1 MQDSDARSAYRTGAH
16 IDATE
21 LLAVA
26 MLDAPHPHPRL
37 HDGFVINPY
46 RGITMSVTN
55 IVRTTALCLIL
66 GLPAFQVAAAEQWHF
81 VVKNK
86 TGTNITKLEVS
97 QDKHEWGNFDIGDGI
112 GPGEKVTLN
121 WASTTNDEKCHQW
134 IRAKFSDGTW
144 SEATKQ
150 DFCRDLDEPI
160 EFSE

>member
-1 MQDSDARSAYRTGAH
+1 MSA
-16 IDATE
+16 
-21 LLAVA
+21 
-26 MLDAPHPHPRL
+26 
-37 HDGFVINPY
+37 
-46 RGITMSVTN
+46 TN

-66 GLPAFQVAAAEQWHF
+66 GLPAFQVGAAEQWHF

-86 TGTNITKLEVS
+86 TGSNITKLEVS
-97 QDKHEWGNFDIGDGI
+97 QDKNEWGNFDIGDGI